1 MLYCNNFYIIY
12 SIIYIHRFQILSL
25 YIYIFVVF
33 WKGSKILVGIN
44 QSWNWVRQSCLFR
57 GAQDDKH
64 LFSEWLFGASRITC
78 PSEVVDMF
86 WGPKM
91 LGNGPTEV
99 WILDLLRPIVIVL
112 TFAEVDVLYSIFW
125 LWRQLK
131 NDMKRP
137 DHFTSCEQKW
147 TPPAT
152 STGHIWLHYIFH
164 IYITLHYIIHTL
176 HQTYI
181 YIYIIY
187 IHRKRDLSHARL
199 ICHWLYTKLLSSADQ
214 GDLQGFKY
222 VVPAGQAMFF
232 LLEKG
237 AVLVGCLWI
246 MLAGGDFVR
255 EIRWRFMMIPE
266 FCLENRLV

>member
-1 MLYCNNFYIIY
+1 MAATKEWYETPWSF
-12 SIIYIHRFQILSL
+12 HILWTKMNPTSYVNRPYMIAL
-25 YIYIFVVF
+25 YIPY
-33 WKGSKILVGIN
+33 
-44 QSWNWVRQSCLFR
+44 
-57 GAQDDKH
+57 
-64 LFSEWLFGASRITC
+64 
-78 PSEVVDMF
+78 
-86 WGPKM
+86 
-91 LGNGPTEV
+91 
-99 WILDLLRPIVIVL
+99 
-112 TFAEVDVLYSIFW
+112 
-125 LWRQLK
+125 
-131 NDMKRP
+131 
-137 DHFTSCEQKW
+137 
-147 TPPAT
+147 
-152 STGHIWLHYIFH
+152 LH
-164 IYITLHYIIHTL
+164 YITLHHTYITSN
-176 HQTYI
+176 I